1 MRANPFLATEVTAL
15 PRLEDLVDRGR
26 IYGLFGREMAEFSS
40 REKSGGA
47 AKSTVSQH
55 RGMVYNC
62 LHLLLGK
69 RKRVRLGRITEKD
82 MDYLLGE
89 LRRLGAKDPISQV
102 RVFAVFVSFSTGEP
116 MLIDP
121 GAYGRACGNRA
132 VLLAGGP
139 GGGPRRAEGGA
150 SDRERIERD
159 YGDALRAF
167 REHEGALGLAPSTR
181 SPHCRRVR
189 ACIYALEKGRG
200 RLDLP
205 SLGAGDIEL
214 LKGIL
219 ADFGVQDVGR
229 HVSAFASFLSAATG
243 RPPLVDV
250 GGYGAPRSG
259 WNRGFKEGFRFP
271 AELGEFIRLSE
282 ARGVGRD
289 QIVATAS
296 RVVACANL
304 LDRVQ
309 GPRGIGEYDL
319 GSMLAL
325 ESALSGMI
333 GEANV
338 RCHLQSFSRF
348 VSFTAGNDLYAELRE
363 SRSDHIALDP
373 ASEQDER
380 FVGRLRAYAGHLK
393 EWECKPATIKG
404 RMSSITVCYK
414 ALRSVKGDFELE
426 DVDPV
431 DFRKLRTA
439 LAGYTEATARN
450 YLYTFGWFIK
460 FATGYD
466 PFPDARIRFN
476 GETVRRKFI
485 FNDEWVELY
494 RAADVTERL
503 ILGLGAFMGLR
514 RREIVSIELDDIKGD
529 KLYVKG
535 KGAGTGKVEIMAM
548 SELVRRDLG
557 PYLEHRERVLSEYG
571 DRSNGRLFINERMR
585 NVGRPMSVRALET
598 VLDGLVKRSGV
609 SFSPHCLRRFFATTM
624 KDAGVDLDTLR
635 RMMRHSSIDTTL
647 RCYIYADPRK
657 MGAAVGAVDRAF
669 GALV

>member
-1 MRANPFLATEVTAL
+1 M

-26 IYGLFGREMAEFSS
+26 IDNLFGKEINEFCSG
-40 REKSGGA
+40 EKAGGA
-47 AKSTVSQH
+47 AKGTVSQH
-55 RGMVYNC
+55 RVMVYNC
-62 LHLLLGK
+62 LHLLLCK
-69 RKRVRLGRITEKD
+69 RKSVRLDRITGKD
-82 MDYLLGE
+82 MDSLLSE
-89 LRRLGAKDPISQV
+89 LRRYGVKNPVSQV
-102 RVFAVFVSFSTGEP
+102 RTFAVFVSLSTGMP

-121 GAYGRACGNRA
+121 GSYGRACGNRA
-132 VLLAGGP
+132 MLLADKTGS
-139 GGGPRRAEGGA
+139 GPRRSEGDE
-150 SDRERIERD
+150 SDRRRIEESYREP
-159 YGDALRAF
+159 LRAF
-167 REHEGALGLAPSTR
+167 SEHEEDAGLSPPTR
-181 SPHCRRVR
+181 CTHAKNVR
-189 ACIYALEKGRG
+189 ACIFVLEKRLGA
-200 RLDLP
+200 LDLQ
-205 SLGAGDIEL
+205 SLGAEDLDYVEAYL
-214 LKGIL
+214 R
-219 ADFGVQDVGR
+219 DFGISDTAR
-229 HVSAFASFLSAATG
+229 YINAFASFLSVATG
-243 RPPLVDV
+243 KPPVIDIE
-250 GGYGAPRSG
+250 GYGVSRPG
-259 WNRGFKEGFRFP
+259 WSVGLKDGFRFRK
-271 AELGEFIRLSE
+271 ELDGFLRNMA
-282 ARGVGRD
+282 ARGVGED
-289 QIVATAS
+289 YLGVVAS
-296 RVVACANL
+296 RVTVCSNL
-304 LDRVQ
+304 LDSLV
-309 GPRGIGEYDL
+309 GPKAL
-319 GSMLAL
+319 GGYGVSDMETL
-325 ESALSGMI
+325 ESSLSGMT

-338 RCHLQSFSRF
+338 RSHIQCFSNF
-348 VSFTAGNDLYAELRE
+348 VSYAAGNDLYRDLRE
-363 SRSDHIALDP
+363 SRNDHIAFEPETD
-373 ASEQDER
+373 QDRR
-380 FVGRLRAYAGHLK
+380 FLEKLREYAGYLK

-404 RMSSITVCYK
+404 RMSSISVCYK

-503 ILGLGAFMGLR
+503 ILGLGASMGLR

-535 KGAGTGKVEIMAM
+535 KGTGTGKVEIMAM